1 MEHPENLLWI
11 IGAAVLLFAISFLG
25 KKAEWFLNL
34 VLRSVFGV
42 IFMYFLNW
50 GIEILGFTVAVG
62 INAATAL
69 TVGILGF
76 PGILV
81 LYGLYALTDENAV
94 KSRSCG
100 ILEGRMRKVTVK
112 MCQRLFFYG
121 KTLVRRKNNGYNPSY
136 NQSRWLYQIS
146 YKI

>member
-1 MEHPENLLWI
+1 MEHPENLLWV
-11 IGAAVLLFAISFLG
+11 IGAAVLSLCHKFLG
-25 KKAEWFLNL
+25 KKGGVVLNL

-81 LYGLYALTDENAV
+81 LYGLAV
-94 KSRSCG
+94 YHM
-100 ILEGRMRKVTVK
+100 L
-112 MCQRLFFYG
+112 
-121 KTLVRRKNNGYNPSY
+121 
-136 NQSRWLYQIS
+136 
-146 YKI
+146 

>member
-1 MEHPENLLWI
+1 MRKMGIDYNKQRKDREDNNGASGESI
-11 IGAAVLLFAISFLG
+11 IGAAVLLFAISFLE

-81 LYGLYALTDENAV
+81 LYGLAV
-94 KSRSCG
+94 YHM
-100 ILEGRMRKVTVK
+100 L
-112 MCQRLFFYG
+112 
-121 KTLVRRKNNGYNPSY
+121 
-136 NQSRWLYQIS
+136 
-146 YKI
+146 

>member
-1 MEHPENLLWI
+1 MEHPEDLLWI

-76 PGILV
+76 LGILV
-81 LYGLYALTDENAV
+81 LYGLAV
-94 KSRSCG
+94 YHM
-100 ILEGRMRKVTVK
+100 L
-112 MCQRLFFYG
+112 
-121 KTLVRRKNNGYNPSY
+121 
-136 NQSRWLYQIS
+136 
-146 YKI
+146 